1 MTATAA
7 SRRSR
12 ARGDVPLRHGTVAAD
27 IRAVV
32 LSWVVARVVVAACNQ
47 LVAFLH
53 HHAPGLPSLGV
64 YGWDSTY
71 YRIITAHGYHA
82 PGLSHDALRFW
93 PLTPMLARAVSETG
107 LTAGQSLLVVNNVGA
122 LAAAFLL
129 VRLARREDWGDAV
142 TERLPW
148 LFALAPPAF
157 VLALGY
163 SEGVAIALSVAAF
176 LAYRSGRW
184 WAAVALGVLCGL
196 SRPVGVLLAVPAAIE
211 AAQTWRGASLAD
223 RGGRAAAVLAP
234 IAGTL
239 LYVGYVAHSF
249 GGAFGLPYRIQSAAN
264 LHGPARNPVSTVGH
278 ALRTATQHDLNS
290 ALDLPWLVV
299 FLVLLVA
306 MIPLLPVSY
315 TVWSSVTVVA
325 LFTGSSLN
333 SDQRYLWSVFPF
345 VVVAVMLLARRAQLW
360 WATLSVSTALLIGYA
375 LLAFTRFV
383 VP

>member
-1 MTATAA
+1 MTAIAA

-12 ARGDVPLRHGTVAAD
+12 ARNAAPRHDVLAAD

-32 LSWVVARVVVAACNQ
+32 LSWLVARLVVAACNQ

-53 HHAPGLPSLGV
+53 HHVPALPSLGV

-82 PGLSHDALRFW
+82 SGLSHDALRFW
-93 PLTPMLARAVSETG
+93 PLTPMLSRAVSEIG

-122 LAAAFLL
+122 LVAGFLL
-129 VRLARREDWGDAV
+129 VRLSRREGWGDAV

-157 VLALGY
+157 VLVLGY

-184 WAAVALGVLCGL
+184 WVAAVVGLLCGL
-196 SRPVGVLLAVPAAIE
+196 CRPVGVLLALPAAIE
-211 AAQTWRGASLAD
+211 AAHGWRAAGPAD
-223 RGGRAAAVLAP
+223 RSGRVLAVLAP

-264 LHGPARNPVSTVGH
+264 LHGPASNPFSTMAH
-278 ALRTATQHDLNS
+278 TLRSATAGDLNS

-306 MIPLLPVSY
+306 MIRLLPASY
-315 TVWSSVTVVA
+315 TAWSAVTVVA

-333 SDQRYLWSVFPF
+333 SDQRYLWSAFPF

-360 WATLSVSTALLIGYA
+360 WAALSVSTALLIGYA

>member
-7 SRRSR
+7 SRRSWT
-12 ARGDVPLRHGTVAAD
+12 RGAATPEPGGRAAD
-27 IRAVV
+27 ARAVA
-32 LSWVVARVVVAACNQ
+32 LSWLVARLVVAACNQ
-47 LVAFLH
+47 LVTFLH
-53 HHAPGLPSLGV
+53 HHVPALPSLGL

-71 YRIITAHGYHA
+71 YRVIAAHGYHA

-93 PLTPMLARAVSETG
+93 PLTPILARAVSETG
-107 LTAGQSLLVVNNVGA
+107 LATGQSLLVVNNLGA
-122 LAAAFLL
+122 LLAGFLL
-129 VRLARREDWGDAV
+129 VRLTRREGWGDAV
-142 TERLPW
+142 AERLPW

-157 VLALGY
+157 VLVLGY

-184 WAAVALGVLCGL
+184 WWAAAIGVLCGL

-211 AAQTWRGASLAD
+211 AARGWRGAPATD
-223 RGGRAAAVLAP
+223 RVGRVAAVLAP

-239 LYVGYVAHSF
+239 VYVGYVAHSF
-249 GGAFGLPYRIQSAAN
+249 GGAFGLPYRVQSDAN
-264 LHGPARNPVSTVGH
+264 LHGPAGNPISTVGH
-278 ALRTATQHDLNS
+278 ALRSATNHNLNS
-290 ALDLPWLVV
+290 ALDLPWLVL
-299 FLVLLVA
+299 FLVLLVV
-306 MIPLLPVSY
+306 MIRLLPPSY
-315 TVWSSVTVVA
+315 TAWSAVTVVA

-345 VVVAVMLLARRAQLW
+345 VVVAVMLLARRTQLW
-360 WATLSVSTALLIGYA
+360 WATLSLSTALMIGYA